1 MLLLELLMLTSHFW
15 VHYNLS
21 RFSDSQMTCFHIS
34 ATIRPSTPGPTISRS
49 LCPTLSNERAPIP
62 MASDIPM
69 ITQRRKMNNH
79 TKTKRDSV
87 NRVNFARSNFPER
100 MGKNKYNIANWMRH
114 QWSTLGGWQV
124 YRWKM
129 RRRQQTSRRGGAAG
143 RHGHS
148 GFERGEGQKGWR
160 RWRRQVQ

>member
-1 MLLLELLMLTSHFW
+1 MHSNGTSTTLLGSLFQQASKFPLLYYNKLELTAIAGEIWKPLKIEVVSIQHLGDLIYMLLLELLMLTSHFW

-100 MGKNKYNIANWMRH
+100 MKKKQI
-114 QWSTLGGWQV
+114 
-124 YRWKM
+124 
-129 RRRQQTSRRGGAAG
+129 
-143 RHGHS
+143 
-148 GFERGEGQKGWR
+148 
-160 RWRRQVQ
+160 